1 MPRPGVRAGW
11 ILAGCVG
18 SPARVALSN
27 PCAGAAAT
35 VNTLKVISASSAMF
49 APIKAVVLMGD
60 PEHRPGKHA
69 NVDEDGGHT
78 NNNATGSE
86 HAGTGIP
93 TWWDDSGKVMDICY
107 KVWCNDCAVRQRA
120 HAGCRA
126 TACARAMGSRHSI
139 TTMPTTRTRRRWP
152 PSSWSRSSSE
162 NVPTHQCFGNLY
174 RVHESI

>member
-1 MPRPGVRAGW
+1 
-11 ILAGCVG
+11 
-18 SPARVALSN
+18 
-27 PCAGAAAT
+27 
-35 VNTLKVISASSAMF
+35 MF
-49 APIKAVVLMGD
+49 APIRAVVLMGD

-107 KVWCNDCAVRQRA
+107 KVQYSGWAGWQRA
-120 HAGCRA
+120 HVECRA
-126 TACARAMGSRHSI
+126 MACARAMGSRPSI
-139 TTMPTTRTRRRWP
+139 TTMPTTPTRRPWP

-162 NVPTHQCFGNLY
+162 DAPIHQYFGNLY
-174 RVHESI
+174 RADGII